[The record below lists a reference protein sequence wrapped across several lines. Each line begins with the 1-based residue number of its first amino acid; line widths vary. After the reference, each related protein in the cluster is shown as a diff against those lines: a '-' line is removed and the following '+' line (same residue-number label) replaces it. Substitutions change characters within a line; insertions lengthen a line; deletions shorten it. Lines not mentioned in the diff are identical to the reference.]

1 MLPLVYLRMSE
12 TEKMRQGRK
21 GNQQGV
27 IMSHHGQL
35 GLDTA
40 RELFGSGRS
49 TTEHASELSTEVNK
63 FQYIH
68 VLFILG

>member
-1 MLPLVYLRMSE
+1 MLPLLYLRMSE

-40 RELFGSGRS
+40 RELLGSGRS
-49 TTEHASELSTEVNK
+49 TTGHASTEVNK